1 MTPGRHQHIPG
12 VCACA
17 LWLAV
22 LTIAVPGLCSAPY
35 PAGHRARLSGY
46 TVLHLAGDGPE
57 LGAQHARL
65 AGRLVR
71 QVVNDVIIEGEG
83 AGRYEELIR
92 GAMVM
97 EKYLPDDYRSE
108 LRALADGTG
117 CEYEDIV
124 ALQLFGDVERGQQCT
139 SYAVFGPATRTGE
152 CIVGRNMDYWDHG
165 VTRYA
170 ACLIHYYPARGIPFM
185 TTSWCGIINGWTAMN
200 DYGIVC
206 ANNSSFGGKD
216 SLEGLSTCF
225 MVRKVV
231 QFARTVEEGVRIVQ
245 ETPRACGTNLI
256 IAGGDPPQAAIVEY
270 DHEGVAVRWAKRG
283 YVAAANGFHA
293 LNRHSPED
301 PEDEQASDAEV
312 GYSYYLSRDDIL
324 RKLIRQ
330 NYGLIDDTMNFA
342 AADGVPIRSMN
353 LHSALLF
360 PQRRAFRV
368 SMGKCPAADYPYR
381 RYRLTELG
389 IVEDR

>member
-1 MTPGRHQHIPG
+1 MRHGHRRCDPT
-12 VCACA
+12 VCAQVV
-17 LWLAV
+17 WLAV
-22 LTIAVPGLCSAPY
+22 LSIAVPGLCSAPH
-35 PAGHRARLSGY
+35 PAGHRARLRGH

-65 AGRLVR
+65 AGRLIR

-97 EKYLPDDYRSE
+97 EKYLPDDYKAE

-117 CEYEDIV
+117 CEYQDIV

-206 ANNSSFGGKD
+206 ANNSSFGAK
-216 SLEGLSTCF
+216 T
-225 MVRKVV
+225 
-231 QFARTVEEGVRIVQ
+231 ARGSPHASWCAGGVR
-245 ETPRACGTNLI
+245 TRWMRSMHRP
-256 IAGGDPPQAAIVEY
+256 GDAPSLRDEPHHRRVTCRRPHVEY
-270 DHEGVAVRWAKRG
+270 DHGEWRCAGPRATSRWQRLPRASRQS
-283 YVAAANGFHA
+283 AD
-293 LNRHSPED
+293 D
-301 PEDEQASDAEV
+301 PEDDQGRNAET
-312 GYSYYLSRDDIL
+312 GCYYLSRDEI
-324 RKLIRQ
+324 
-330 NYGLIDDTMNFA
+330 
-342 AADGVPIRSMN
+342 
-353 LHSALLF
+353 SASSSA
-360 PQRRAFRV
+360 RTTV
-368 SMGKCPAADYPYR
+368 
-381 RYRLTELG
+381 
-389 IVEDR
+389 